1 MTECERRPSV
11 TWGGVAVTARSI
23 IAKGCIHPSRPLAAS
38 ARLVRASASEQHE
51 EVEDTDETERP
62 LASTTVVRWTVADE

>member
-1 MTECERRPSV
+1 M
-11 TWGGVAVTARSI
+11 TARSI

-38 ARLVRASASEQHE
+38 VRLKRAAASEQHE
-51 EVEDTDETERP
+51 DTDDDTRP

>member
-1 MTECERRPSV
+1 MTKCERRPSA

-38 ARLVRASASEQHE
+38 IRLKRASASSEQHE
-51 EVEDTDETERP
+51 DTDDHDTRP

>member
-1 MTECERRPSV
+1 M
-11 TWGGVAVTARSI
+11 TARSI

-38 ARLVRASASEQHE
+38 VRLKRASASSESEQHE
-51 EVEDTDETERP
+51 DTDDHDTRP